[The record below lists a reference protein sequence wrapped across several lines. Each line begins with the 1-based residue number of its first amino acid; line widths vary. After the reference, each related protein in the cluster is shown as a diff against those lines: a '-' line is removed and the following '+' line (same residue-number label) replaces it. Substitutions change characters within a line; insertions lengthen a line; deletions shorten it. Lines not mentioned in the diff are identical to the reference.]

1 MSVATAEVGM
11 LNEECQY
18 GGKLCVGRV
27 RGEVVSTILCYHT
40 VLVQGHYF
48 N

>member
-1 MSVATAEVGM
+1 MIGATAEVGM
-11 LNEECQY
+11 VNEECQY
-18 GGKLCVGRV
+18 DGKLCVGSV
-27 RGEVVSTILCYHT
+27 RGEVVGTNLCCCT

>member
-11 LNEECQY
+11 VNEECQY

-27 RGEVVSTILCYHT
+27 REEVVSTILCYCT
-40 VLVQGHYF
+40 VLVQRYYF